1 MPTPRFR
8 KTLSSRSKRTAR
20 LFNRRTGKLLKHQP
34 RLTPI
39 TEEYNNQNHSPI
51 VHRTRRRR
59 LSPIPPMPV
68 SHPVLKHSVNN
79 KGITFK
85 RN

>member
-8 KTLSSRSKRTAR
+8 KTLSARSKNAAR
-20 LFNRRTGKLLKHQP
+20 LFNRRTGKLRKFNP

-51 VHRTRRRR
+51 VHRGRRRR
-59 LSPIPPMPV
+59 LSPIPPMPPA
-68 SHPVLKHSVNN
+68 HPTLTQSGK
-79 KGITFK
+79 
-85 RN
+85 

>member
-8 KTLSSRSKRTAR
+8 KTLSARSKNAAR
-20 LFNRRTGKLLKHQP
+20 LFNRRTGKLRKFNP

-59 LSPIPPMPV
+59 LSPISPIPPIP
-68 SHPVLKHSVNN
+68 SAHPTLTHSG
-79 KGITFK
+79 K
-85 RN
+85 